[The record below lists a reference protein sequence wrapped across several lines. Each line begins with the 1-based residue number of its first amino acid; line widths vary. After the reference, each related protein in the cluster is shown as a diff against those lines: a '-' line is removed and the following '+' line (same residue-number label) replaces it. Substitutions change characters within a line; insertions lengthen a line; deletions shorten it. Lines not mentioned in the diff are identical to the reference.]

1 MHVLINSQI
10 YIQDDDR
17 KVKKKEKI
25 NKNENKRK
33 EAKI

>member
-17 KVKKKEKI
+17 KVKKEKI